1 MRRRDESGTAIIEFC
16 WLAILLLI
24 PLLYVVIAVF
34 DTQRTAYAASSAAR
48 NAGRAFVTSPTEAA
62 AFGRARAA
70 ARLAFRDQGLSDAPI
85 SLRVRCS
92 PQPHNCLAPGSVIGI
107 EVRSSARLP
116 LVPDALG
123 GNTPRIRVD
132 AVAQA
137 PYGTF
142 REDRP

>member
-1 MRRRDESGTAIIEFC
+1 MRKDESGTAIIEFI

-62 AFGRARAA
+62 AYGRARAA
-70 ARLAFRDQGLSDAPI
+70 ARLAFEDQGIGDAPM
-85 SLRVRCS
+85 SLRVICR
-92 PQPHNCLAPGSVIGI
+92 PNPHNCLAPGSVIGI
-107 EVRSSARLP
+107 EIRSSVRLP
-116 LVPDALG
+116 LMPDALG
-123 GNTPRIRVD
+123 SNTPSIRVESIS
-132 AVAQA
+132 QA